1 MTRSKRCLMPAPPRE
16 GEAETHHWLNP
27 DASCWE
33 NKDFD
38 NLDLNKLAAMKS
50 MVESMIQMWRA
61 RDDALKKI
69 IKRLDQQ
76 DN

>member
-1 MTRSKRCLMPAPPRE
+1 MTKSKRCSMPAPPRE

-38 NLDLNKLAAMKS
+38 NLDLNQLAAMES
-50 MVESMIQMWRA
+50 MVESM
-61 RDDALKKI
+61 
-69 IKRLDQQ
+69 
-76 DN
+76 